1 MTGWSIRL
9 AKPDDAEHLPAIE
22 RAAGRLLLEVEGL
35 SGVAGMHAIPAE
47 KQRAMIRKGHCLVAE
62 SEGRIVG
69 FLSTEPHRRELHIR
83 EFSVLPDMQGQGI
96 GAVLL
101 RAIGVDALNSG
112 FAALTLTT
120 FIDVPWNAPFYA
132 RLGFETVED
141 FEAHPRLAAEIEQEV
156 AHGLPRE
163 RRCAMIRF
171 LG

>member
-9 AKPDDAEHLPAIE
+9 AKPDDAEDLPAIE
-22 RAAGRLLLEVEGL
+22 RAAGRLFLEVEGL
-35 SGVAGMHAIPAE
+35 SGVAGMHAITAE

-83 EFSVLPDMQGQGI
+83 EFSVLPAMQGQGI